1 MPIIPSIRY
10 NYVCTYRFTADRP
23 VAPRF
28 ADMFVVRVLLI
39 TLQLVGW
46 SASQA
51 PGDADTFCTV
61 DLVSQHPVYP
71 NNIRVLMDSA
81 DYQNLIRENTS
92 PDPVWQTVDVDGID
106 DPVIRVNVS

>member
-1 MPIIPSIRY
+1 MLEIPCGHSSARAIANTGRRLG
-10 NYVCTYRFTADRP
+10 CSTL
-23 VAPRF
+23 
-28 ADMFVVRVLLI
+28 DMFVVRVLL

-61 DLVSQHPVYP
+61 DLVSQHPIYP

-81 DYQNLIRENTS
+81 DYQNLLRENTI
-92 PDPVWQTVDVDGID
+92 PDPVWQTVDVDGIGNQLL
-106 DPVIRVNVS
+106 IRVNVS

>member
-1 MPIIPSIRY
+1 
-10 NYVCTYRFTADRP
+10 
-23 VAPRF
+23 
-28 ADMFVVRVLLI
+28 MFIVNILL

-46 SASQA
+46 STSQA

-81 DYQNLIRENTS
+81 DYLNLIRDNTN
-92 PDPVWQTVDVDGID
+92 PDPVWQTVDEDGID
-106 DPVIRVNVS
+106 SLTIRVNVS